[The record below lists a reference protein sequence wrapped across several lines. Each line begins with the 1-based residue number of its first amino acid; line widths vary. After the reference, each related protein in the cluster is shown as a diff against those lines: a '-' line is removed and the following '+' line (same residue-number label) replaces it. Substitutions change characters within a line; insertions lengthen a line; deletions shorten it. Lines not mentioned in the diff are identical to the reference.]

1 MGRLAYPAAGRRVLS
16 SDAVDWNVTKRVDP
30 WLIDRI
36 FDRALGW
43 AVPADAAPVVRGLAP
58 DGNPTYTVTVGEI
71 NVIVWEIRDGGDGD
85 VRDAPAGRLAA
96 RVEFLGITIRDP
108 AALLTDGDRWTGLPS
123 CGLNAAGQ
131 PTLNTAF
138 PISPSFP
145 VDLARRQL
153 MVCIG
158 TLVMQA
164 QLLLDTWRR
173 NSGAPPRIPVPAR
186 TTGVPDRSRATGI
199 TAVVGAFL
207 GALAGSG

>member
-1 MGRLAYPAAGRRVLS
+1 VLS

-30 WLIDRI
+30 WLIDKI

-43 AVPADAAPVVRGLAP
+43 QVPADAAPVVQGVTH

-71 NVIVWEIRDGGDGD
+71 NVIVSEIRGWDDGVARD
-85 VRDAPAGRLAA
+85 VSAGRLAA
-96 RVEFLGITIRDP
+96 KVEFLGITIRDP
-108 AALLTDGDRWTGLPS
+108 AALLTDSYRWTGLPS
-123 CGLNAAGQ
+123 CGLNEAGQ

-173 NSGAPPRIPVPAR
+173 NSGTPQRIPAL
-186 TTGVPDRSRATGI
+186 GSDWSKGI
-199 TAVVGAFL
+199 VAVGAFL
-207 GALAGSG
+207 GALAGSS

>member
-1 MGRLAYPAAGRRVLS
+1 VIGHLGYPAAGRRVLS

-30 WLIDRI
+30 WLIDKI
-36 FDRALGW
+36 FDRTLGW
-43 AVPADAAPVVRGLAP
+43 EVPADAASVVQGVAH

-71 NVIVWEIRDGGDGD
+71 NVIVWEIRGWDDYEGARD
-85 VRDAPAGRLAA
+85 VSAGRLAA
-96 RVEFLGITIRDP
+96 KVEFLGITIRDP
-108 AALLTDGDRWTGLPS
+108 AALVTDGYRWTGLPS
-123 CGLNAAGQ
+123 CGLNEAGQ

-173 NSGAPPRIPVPAR
+173 NSGAPQQIPA
-186 TTGVPDRSRATGI
+186 GI
-199 TAVVGAFL
+199 SDWSKGIVAVVGAFL
-207 GALAGSG
+207 GALAGAS

>member
-1 MGRLAYPAAGRRVLS
+1 MGRLAYPAGVRRVLS
-16 SDAVDWNVTKRVDP
+16 SDAVDGNVAKGVDP

-43 AVPADAAPVVRGLAP
+43 AVPVDAAPVVRGVAP

-71 NVIVWEIRDGGDGD
+71 NVIVWEIRGGDGGG
-85 VRDAPAGRLAA
+85 VRDVSAGRLAA

-108 AALLTDGDRWTGLPS
+108 AALLTDSYRWTGLPS
-123 CGLNAAGQ
+123 CGLNEAGQ
-131 PTLNTAF
+131 PTLRAAF
-138 PISPSFP
+138 PVSPSFP

-153 MVCIG
+153 MVCIC

-173 NSGAPPRIPVPAR
+173 NSGAPPRIPAPAS
-186 TTGVPDRSRATGI
+186 TNGVPDWSRATGI
-199 TAVVGAFL
+199 AAVVGAFL
-207 GALAGSG
+207 GAHAGFS

>member
-1 MGRLAYPAAGRRVLS
+1 MIGH
-16 SDAVDWNVTKRVDP
+16 
-30 WLIDRI
+30 
-36 FDRALGW
+36 LGW
-43 AVPADAAPVVRGLAP
+43 QVPADAAPVVQGVAH

-71 NVIVWEIRDGGDGD
+71 NVIVWEIRGWDDDGVARD
-85 VRDAPAGRLAA
+85 VSAGRLAA
-96 RVEFLGITIRDP
+96 KVEFLGVTIRDP
-108 AALLTDGDRWTGLPS
+108 AALVTDSYRWTGLPS
-123 CGLNAAGQ
+123 CGLNEAGQ

-173 NSGAPPRIPVPAR
+173 NSGTPARIPAV
-186 TTGVPDRSRATGI
+186 GTGI
-199 TAVVGAFL
+199 VAVVGAFL
-207 GALAGSG
+207 GALAGAG